1 MLKRAQK
8 TDAKTS
14 AKVSG
19 SFRSDSRHIRLL
31 KRVMKEAIAEV
42 HNVNRA
48 LDLPL
53 TYLKG
58 NQIVR
63 EFNDGRIE
71 ILKSLDETVTP
82 PIFTNFKKGDIIDL
96 TK

>member
-1 MLKRAQK
+1 MVKRAK
-8 TDAKTS
+8 KADANTS

-19 SFRSDSRHIRLL
+19 SFRSDTKHIQLL

-71 ILKSLDETVTP
+71 ILKSLGETVTP
-82 PIFTNFKKGDIIDL
+82 PIFTNLKKGDIIDL

>member
-1 MLKRAQK
+1 MVKRAK
-8 TDAKTS
+8 KADANTS

-19 SFRSDSRHIRLL
+19 SFRSDTKHIQLL

-71 ILKSLDETVTP
+71 ILKSLGESEKPNSTT
-82 PIFTNFKKGDIIDL
+82 FKQGDVIDL